1 MPTSKNLA
9 TSLHTAPGFSRDDL
23 ATLSGALGDLGFD
36 VHTKEV
42 APQPQMAVEWF
53 LPAAIT
59 WLTSPAGMAVI
70 GTATVTGVFTKVGE
84 QIFTG
89 LMKALKAGKK
99 LDYRFRNSQEYETGA
114 PGKAAPLIKVRV
126 ELPPGKQATAV
137 QFIIPADLPEESW
150 PTALKSLLETFGSE
164 AIQAAQHPP
173 HPGPDFLLVDDNGKH
188 WRAPDYVYISGV
200 GWVNAHEALD
210 EIVQRKMI
218 DGVARF

>member
-9 TSLHTAPGFSRDDL
+9 TSLHTAPGFSRDGL
-23 ATLSGALGDLGFD
+23 ATLSGAQGDLGFD

-114 PGKAAPLIKVRV
+114 PGKAAPLIKVHFSKHLAPR
-126 ELPPGKQATAV
+126 LSKLRSTHRIRDLTFCWLMITGNIGGRPTTLHFRSWLGKCTR
-137 QFIIPADLPEESW
+137 S
-150 PTALKSLLETFGSE
+150 S
-164 AIQAAQHPP
+164 
-173 HPGPDFLLVDDNGKH
+173 
-188 WRAPDYVYISGV
+188 
-200 GWVNAHEALD
+200 
-210 EIVQRKMI
+210 
-218 DGVARF
+218 